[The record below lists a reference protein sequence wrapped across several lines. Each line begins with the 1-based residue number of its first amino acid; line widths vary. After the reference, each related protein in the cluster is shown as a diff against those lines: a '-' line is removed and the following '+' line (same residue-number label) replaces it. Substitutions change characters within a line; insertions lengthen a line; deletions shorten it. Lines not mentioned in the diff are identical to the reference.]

1 MTLRSLLTK
10 QIQKHLLDVNSS
22 FFERSFGMRIL
33 FYIALVIFTCSP
45 ICWQGENSNES
56 KDTIDKEIVNPVVE
70 KKEIVIDKESSDN
83 TSINIDLTLDR
94 AERIE
99 NVYRRIEMIGA
110 VEQVKPTGLHMVIGN
125 AVMWCINNA
134 VKADGWQLT
143 GWSKVTLDKNFKP
156 SRLKIG
162 IISPEI
168 NANTCLGQDPD
179 KAQWDEYERWRQQ
192 HQGVVF
198 GIFWTREF

>member
-1 MTLRSLLTK
+1 
-10 QIQKHLLDVNSS
+10 
-22 FFERSFGMRIL
+22 MRIL
-33 FYIALVIFTCSP
+33 FYIALVIFACSP
-45 ICWQGENSNES
+45 ICWQGENSKEPNEN
-56 KDTIDKEIVNPVVE
+56 TTNEVIDKEVVNPVVE
-70 KKEIVIDKESSDN
+70 KKEDINKEAVKPIVEKKEDVKKEVVIDKESADN

-94 AERIE
+94 AERVEKI
-99 NVYRRIEMIGA
+99 YRRIEMIGA

-168 NANTCLGQDPD
+168 NASTCLGQDPD

-192 HQGVVF
+192 HQGVTF
-198 GIFWTREF
+198 GVFWTREF